1 MGVLLLFFIYWIQ
14 FWVYEYSMHA
24 LNILSL
30 NVNGLDSAVERAR
43 VLEHLQRGS
52 IFCAL
57 IEDTYLICGT
67 GLRHL
72 LVGYLFVTLHS
83 QCFFFNIH
91 YYIKEWLVLF
101 FLFPSLSLFLWTGLL
116 RCRVCVY
123 CFVLFVL
130 SGWYVVMLCVKR
142 NKKMLIT
149 KKKKLSTMLLSIM
162 STNRCSPTNHRQ
174 FVDITQ
180 MKMIPK

>member
-30 NVNGLDSAVERAR
+30 NVNGLDSAVKRAR
-43 VLEHLQRGS
+43 VLEYLHRGS

-57 IEDTYLICGT
+57 IQEAYLICGT

-83 QCFFFNIH
+83 QCSFFFFFNVH
-91 YYIKEWLVLF
+91 DYIKEWLVLF
-101 FLFPSLSLFLWTGLL
+101 FLFPSLSLFLLTGLL
-116 RCRVCVY
+116 GCWVCVC

-130 SGWYVVMLCVKR
+130 SGCYAVLCVKR
-142 NKKMLIT
+142 NKKNVYH
-149 KKKKLSTMLLSIM
+149 KKNKKNKESLHSVTWGKQQ
-162 STNRCSPTNHRQ
+162 R
-174 FVDITQ
+174 
-180 MKMIPK
+180 

>member
-43 VLEHLQRGS
+43 VLEYLDRGS

-57 IEDTYLICGT
+57 IQETYLICGT

-72 LVGYLFVTLHS
+72 LFTHLFVTLHS

-91 YYIKEWLVLF
+91 DYIKEWLVF
-101 FLFPSLSLFLWTGLL
+101 FFSLSLFLLTGLL
-116 RCRVCVY
+116 RCWVCVC

-130 SGWYVVMLCVKR
+130 GGCCVVMLCVKI
-142 NKKMLIT
+142 NGKMLIT
-149 KKKKLSTMLLSIM
+149 KKIA
-162 STNRCSPTNHRQ
+162 
-174 FVDITQ
+174 
-180 MKMIPK
+180 